1 MTSAPRPRPPT
12 PTPPVAQW
20 VTLTGPVRSNTF
32 RRPGVPP
39 RVLPPPGTPGRKE
52 VKLTLRK
59 NSPVGPVAVA
69 TPALSPQAPAR
80 GGHTCQLGA
89 SGPVPVTGWFHQ
101 QRCPCQLAP
110 CGGYLPAAPWPGTRT
125 KAADS
130 WQAGP
135 PGTVTGW
142 AQTKAP
148 LCAPARPPGPL
159 SPRSLLGGGGRGERC
174 LAGGSLPQL
183 PCLHPT
189 SVPVGEWPQG
199 PASGCR
205 PGAGGQ
211 QPSGPPS
218 SPSSGLPL
226 PRLRAPT
233 PCSGHP
239 LAQGPLAAHQ
249 GLRGFLSH
257 EVSVV
262 SLPPG
267 RALSKLPV
275 SPGAG
280 PGGASRAA
288 SRRAEQETGPPAS
301 AQAQGHPCPSALI
314 VRQRRPFGLCSPDKA
329 CVLCPPPRKP
339 GPALAESILV

>member
-32 RRPGVPP
+32 RRPGVLP
-39 RVLPPPGTPGRKE
+39 RVLPPPGTPWQEGGQADLEEEQSCWARC
-52 VKLTLRK
+52 RG
-59 NSPVGPVAVA
+59 NAGPFSPGTCPRGSHL
-69 TPALSPQAPAR
+69 PAGSERPSSRHRLVSP
-80 GGHTCQLGA
+80 TKV
-89 SGPVPVTGWFHQ
+89 PVPVGSVRWIPA
-101 QRCPCQLAP
+101 RCALARDAHKGGRQLA
-110 CGGYLPAAPWPGTRT
+110 GGPAGHRHRLGPDKGSSVRTR
-125 KAADS
+125 
-130 WQAGP
+130 P
-135 PGTVTGW
+135 
-142 AQTKAP
+142 
-148 LCAPARPPGPL
+148 PARSSEPPVP
-159 SPRSLLGGGGRGERC
+159 PGGGGGGGRC